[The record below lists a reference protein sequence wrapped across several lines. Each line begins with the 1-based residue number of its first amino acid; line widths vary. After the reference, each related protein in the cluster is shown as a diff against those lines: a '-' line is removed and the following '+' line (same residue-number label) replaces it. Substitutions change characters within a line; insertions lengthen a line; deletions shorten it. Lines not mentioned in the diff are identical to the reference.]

1 MTIEK
6 KGALTCVCDLMQ
18 DKHTCL
24 NSCPKGMI
32 LRPDIMAG
40 YDGWKQNLTGFNE
53 KVDRA

>member
-6 KGALTCVCDLMQ
+6 KGVLIYVCDLMQ

-24 NSCPKGMI
+24 NGCPKGI
-32 LRPDIMAG
+32 ALKPDVIAG
-40 YDGWKQNLTGFNE
+40 YDGWKQNLTGFNK